1 MPEFLNLLSTDIAL
15 GKINK
20 YLELIVLPE
29 EKIKTENALNRI
41 LSKSIKSKENLPA
54 FTRSTVD
61 GFAVKS
67 RDTHGVSESLPG
79 FFTVIGE
86 VKMGQSTDLIVGN
99 GQVATIHTGGML
111 PEGADAVIMIE
122 NTQVSAKNEIEVL
135 KAVGSGENLILAGE
149 DVKIGDEVFE
159 TGIRL
164 RPGDIGGLMALG
176 QTEIDVYKRPT
187 VGIVSTGDEVVPPEE
202 KINIGQVRDINSYT
216 LSSLVEKNNCIPNR
230 YQIVPD
236 NAAQLTATMK
246 KAYSENDLVIVTAG
260 SSASVRDLTADVIQ
274 TLGEPGVLVHGVN
287 VRPGKP
293 TILAICDGKP
303 VVGLPGNPVS
313 AYVIA
318 HMFVVPIMER
328 LSGLKS
334 PSIRMGIPG
343 KISIN
348 VASVAGREDW
358 IPVKFLEKDT
368 NGVLIA
374 EPIFYKSNLIFSIIR
389 ADGFVRIKPDVTGI
403 VANEEVE
410 IILV

>member
-1 MPEFLNLLSTDIAL
+1 MPEFLNLLSTDTAL
-15 GKINK
+15 EKIEK
-20 YLELIVLPE
+20 YLEKIVPPA
-29 EKIKTENALNRI
+29 EKIKTEDGLNRI
-41 LSKSIKSKENLPA
+41 LSKSITSTENLPA

-67 RDTHGVSESLPG
+67 QDTHGVSESLPG

-86 VKMGQSTDLIVGN
+86 VKMGQSTDLKVGK

-149 DVKIGDEVFE
+149 DVQIGDKVFE
-159 TGIRL
+159 SGMRL

-176 QTEIDVYKRPT
+176 QTEIEVFKRPSI
-187 VGIVSTGDEVVPPEE
+187 GIVSTGDEVVPPEE

-216 LSSLVEKNNCIPNR
+216 LSSLVEKNNCIPIR

-236 NAAQLTATMK
+236 DAAKLSETMQ

-287 VRPGKP
+287 VKPGKP

-303 VVGLPGNPVS
+303 IVGLPGNPVS

-318 HMFVVPIMER
+318 HMFVVPIIER
-328 LSGLKS
+328 LSGLRTTSKS
-334 PSIRMGIPG
+334 NGYSGKNLNKCGKRCWKGRLDSC
-343 KISIN
+343 KIS
-348 VASVAGREDW
+348 
-358 IPVKFLEKDT
+358 
-368 NGVLIA
+368 
-374 EPIFYKSNLIFSIIR
+374 
-389 ADGFVRIKPDVTGI
+389 
-403 VANEEVE
+403 
-410 IILV
+410 

>member
-41 LSKSIKSKENLPA
+41 LSKPIKSKENLPA

-61 GFAVKS
+61 GFAVRS

-111 PEGADAVIMIE
+111 PEGADAVVMIE

-176 QTEIDVYKRPT
+176 QTEIDVYNVQPSALFLP
-187 VGIVSTGDEVVPPEE
+187 V
-202 KINIGQVRDINSYT
+202 
-216 LSSLVEKNNCIPNR
+216 
-230 YQIVPD
+230 
-236 NAAQLTATMK
+236 MK
-246 KAYSENDLVIVTAG
+246 LF
-260 SSASVRDLTADVIQ
+260 
-274 TLGEPGVLVHGVN
+274 H
-287 VRPGKP
+287 
-293 TILAICDGKP
+293 
-303 VVGLPGNPVS
+303 
-313 AYVIA
+313 
-318 HMFVVPIMER
+318 
-328 LSGLKS
+328 LK
-334 PSIRMGIPG
+334 
-343 KISIN
+343 
-348 VASVAGREDW
+348 
-358 IPVKFLEKDT
+358 
-368 NGVLIA
+368 
-374 EPIFYKSNLIFSIIR
+374 KS
-389 ADGFVRIKPDVTGI
+389 
-403 VANEEVE
+403 
-410 IILV
+410 